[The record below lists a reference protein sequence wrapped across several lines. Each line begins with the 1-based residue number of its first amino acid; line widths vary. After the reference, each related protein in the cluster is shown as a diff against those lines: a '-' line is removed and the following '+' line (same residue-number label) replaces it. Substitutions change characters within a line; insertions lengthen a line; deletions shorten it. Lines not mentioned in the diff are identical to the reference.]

1 MALLPQGKITDVTWG
16 DWTSSIKDETG
27 RKGRDLFMP
36 LRLALTGQA
45 HGPEMQTLLP
55 LIGAERVKA
64 RLAGEA
70 A

>member
-1 MALLPQGKITDVTWG
+1 MALLPAGEITGETWG
-16 DWTSSIKDETG
+16 VWPSAVKEATG
-27 RKGRDLFMP
+27 RQGRDLFMP

-45 HGPEMQTLLP
+45 QGPEMQALLP
-55 LIGAERVKA
+55 LIGAERVKS